1 MRGLRYFIQIV
12 VMFGD
17 ILIIMAATYLI
28 WTDPLNFVYWVIV
41 ALVFKAWQEGG
52 GFMAWQPIIIR
63 EFMRWARKFG
73 L

>member
-1 MRGLRYFIQIV
+1 MRGLRYFIQIA
-12 VMFGD
+12 VMAGD

-28 WTDPLNFVYWVIV
+28 WTDPLNLVYWIIV

-52 GFMAWQPIIIR
+52 GFMAWQPKIIR
-63 EFMRWARKFG
+63 EFMRQARKFG